1 MEQLPIVVGS
11 VAFAPIV
18 SAIIDLAKKIGLPV
32 KLAPWLNLLLSIVVV
47 VVWQL
52 VSMGHLDTASVE
64 MAASVIVGFLA
75 AFGVYKSQLLRL
87 A

>member
-47 VVWQL
+47 IIWQL
-52 VSMGHLDTASVE
+52 VSMGQLDTTTVE
-64 MAASVIVGFLA
+64 MAASVVVCFLA
-75 AFGVYKSQLLRL
+75 AFGVYKSQLLSSR
-87 A
+87 